1 MRSLSV
7 PLRLPFPQRKAS
19 LGRVISSCGSLPR
32 KVYIFSPTKSKIPES
47 PAPINYEATP
57 FNVKTPIKKDD
68 QPDLSDYKTIPAHLP
83 PIDSSKFA
91 NVFSQKIR
99 VCSYICDFSDD
110 QADIDLK
117 KLKKSY
123 LEEIIALINS
133 QALSSKNHE
142 KGGTLSVSPI
152 PDHPNSHLPL
162 IYKVLALTYHVFG
175 KYDDIFNFEFIRT
188 LFQYLRSSNVKERKT
203 VSTILEHYIFC
214 SKQHK
219 DLIYPMLIQEL
230 ESSNYNSSP
239 PFSIGVVLELFYH
252 IFQRFIISNQEFS
265 ELFNEILRILRHPY
279 FCMFSDE
286 YRCLIDFLTDVSPN
300 ILPRV
305 VSSIIQHW
313 PMTDSNKETIFIYLT
328 LDLIPKMKV
337 KTLSP
342 FINRIFSIYGHCT
355 SSLSLQVSEAAIK
368 LWTIT
373 KFENV
378 IYEFSAQAITFMF
391 EPILN
396 ASKEHWSKQ
405 IREYAEQVLRIM
417 PRINP
422 RAFRSKCSTNESND
436 NNELKKWAL
445 IARTASKND
454 RDINLGNKLSE
465 ITVIFSKDNI
475 RDNKQRSVRRNS
487 SSFPK
492 QFTPTKPST
501 YAHRLCF

>member
-1 MRSLSV
+1 
-7 PLRLPFPQRKAS
+7 
-19 LGRVISSCGSLPR
+19 
-32 KVYIFSPTKSKIPES
+32 
-47 PAPINYEATP
+47 
-57 FNVKTPIKKDD
+57 
-68 QPDLSDYKTIPAHLP
+68 
-83 PIDSSKFA
+83 
-91 NVFSQKIR
+91 
-99 VCSYICDFSDD
+99 
-110 QADIDLK
+110 
-117 KLKKSY
+117 
-123 LEEIIALINS
+123 
-133 QALSSKNHE
+133 
-142 KGGTLSVSPI
+142 
-152 PDHPNSHLPL
+152 
-162 IYKVLALTYHVFG
+162 
-175 KYDDIFNFEFIRT
+175 
-188 LFQYLRSSNVKERKT
+188 
-203 VSTILEHYIFC
+203 
-214 SKQHK
+214 
-219 DLIYPMLIQEL
+219 
-230 ESSNYNSSP
+230 
-239 PFSIGVVLELFYH
+239 
-252 IFQRFIISNQEFS
+252 
-265 ELFNEILRILRHPY
+265 
-279 FCMFSDE
+279 
-286 YRCLIDFLTDVSPN
+286 
-300 ILPRV
+300 
-305 VSSIIQHW
+305 
-313 PMTDSNKETIFIYLT
+313 MTDSNKETIFIYLT

-487 SSFPK
+487 TIQSI
-492 QFTPTKPST
+492 QLTKPST
-501 YAHRLCF
+501 YDHRLFCMK